1 MSFLVF
7 KDFISNNLETVSA
20 NRNRSILMEQ
30 TLIRFMFVI
39 INNTNKSFMNP
50 GYLVIWNSAMMH
62 P

>member
-7 KDFISNNLETVSA
+7 QDFVSNNLETVSA

-50 GYLVIWNSAMMH
+50 GYLVI
-62 P
+62 